1 MTVAAQAKVK
11 VKIDQAAVQKMATR
25 RSGYVLTDIERRRR
39 NVTRKARQLCPPGMK
54 KYVKGGIIDR
64 GNRKVLTVE
73 NTHPAAWFVIKG
85 TKKHMIFPRKRGGVL
100 VFTTHGKKVFTRRVK
115 HPGTKPNN
123 FMARAL
129 REAKK

>member
-1 MTVAAQAKVK
+1 MAAKMKVNL
-11 VKIDQAAVQKMATR
+11 DQAAVRKLGTR
-25 RSGYVLTDIERRRR
+25 RSGPVMDDMERRRR

-54 KYVKGGIIDR
+54 KYIRGGIIDR

-85 TKKHMIFPRKRGGVL
+85 TKKHLIRPRKKGGVL
-100 VFTTHGKKVFTRRVK
+100 VFTTHGKKVFTRLVK